1 MKNILYLI
9 LFAAMLAPGSLFA
22 LNSDSI
28 VGVWKNEECSAAIKI
43 YKENN
48 KYCGKII
55 WLKEPINPET
65 SAPQV
70 DQNNPNRGL
79 RKRKIVGLVI
89 MKSIEF
95 SGESWQNGLI
105 YDPNNGRTYRTIITI
120 SADKQTL
127 YIRGFIGI
135 SLFGRT
141 AVWKRTN
148 ITEKQ

>member
-1 MKNILYLI
+1 
-9 LFAAMLAPGSLFA
+9 MLPSASLFA

-28 VGVWKNEECSAAIKI
+28 VGIWKNEESNAAIKI

-65 SAPQV
+65 SEPQV
-70 DQNNPNRGL
+70 DLNNPNRGL

-120 SADKQTL
+120 SANKQTL

-141 AVWKRTN
+141 AVWKRAN
-148 ITEKQ
+148 IKKQQ